1 MGSEKQRRGSR
12 KMIYYN
18 QNKLK
23 SILQYLT
30 DIKPYVADSEKEEFE
45 KRMKLYNRWL
55 AGEAKKSESALK
67 EFIEF
72 ACKYLEQYGE
82 MEEGKF
88 NTEQLSIKALR
99 ENYLCEMIAAAFYLL
114 SVSTGNMKKERDR
127 EKDKA
132 LATISEKIRETL
144 QEAAEEEWSVYYIC
158 EEEDVYKIYFPY
170 LQYICN
176 SYEETSRRLSAY
188 ELEAYVSG
196 EYEAGTEEWKTEVC
210 EYIEDGG
217 LLHDELSEAG
227 MTGEELIE
235 KEEELTERLYESE
248 WIPYED
254 TGMFEKGFFS
264 VNSEEDFILFRII
277 LTSVVKDFFRKIYD
291 IKEEKFLRERVEA
304 EVKEEGEESHYKK
317 HDTVFINKECMKN
330 RLREYSAEGLK
341 KLGKQVGTSR
351 SNLYQSRNDG
361 MMKMRV
367 AENLEQVFKTSLED
381 PEWTE
386 RFERN
391 LDEFSEIERFAEES
405 KLSEHAYRQ
414 AEKHLKKLLAETY
427 KINQDIAGKSELE
440 KFEVSDDFFEE
451 VVYMLAEQW
460 DEVMNQT
467 MREYCVEKSKN

>member
-1 MGSEKQRRGSR
+1 
-12 KMIYYN
+12 
-18 QNKLK
+18 
-23 SILQYLT
+23 
-30 DIKPYVADSEKEEFE
+30 
-45 KRMKLYNRWL
+45 
-55 AGEAKKSESALK
+55 
-67 EFIEF
+67 
-72 ACKYLEQYGE
+72 
-82 MEEGKF
+82 
-88 NTEQLSIKALR
+88 
-99 ENYLCEMIAAAFYLL
+99 
-114 SVSTGNMKKERDR
+114 MKKERDR

-144 QEAAEEEWSVYYIC
+144 REAAEEEWSVYYIC

-196 EYEAGTEEWKTEVC
+196 DYEAGTEEWKTEVC

-227 MTGEELIE
+227 MAGEELIE

-317 HDTVFINKECMKN
+317 HNTVFINKECMKN

-351 SNLYQSRNDG
+351 SKLYQSRNDG
-361 MMKMRV
+361 MMKTRV

-405 KLSEHAYRQ
+405 RLSEHAYRQ
-414 AEKHLKKLLAETY
+414 AEKYLKKLLAETY

>member
-1 MGSEKQRRGSR
+1 M
-12 KMIYYN
+12 
-18 QNKLK
+18 
-23 SILQYLT
+23 
-30 DIKPYVADSEKEEFE
+30 
-45 KRMKLYNRWL
+45 
-55 AGEAKKSESALK
+55 
-67 EFIEF
+67 
-72 ACKYLEQYGE
+72 
-82 MEEGKF
+82 
-88 NTEQLSIKALR
+88 
-99 ENYLCEMIAAAFYLL
+99 
-114 SVSTGNMKKERDR
+114 
-127 EKDKA
+127 
-132 LATISEKIRETL
+132 
-144 QEAAEEEWSVYYIC
+144 
-158 EEEDVYKIYFPY
+158 
-170 LQYICN
+170 
-176 SYEETSRRLSAY
+176 
-188 ELEAYVSG
+188 
-196 EYEAGTEEWKTEVC
+196 
-210 EYIEDGG
+210 
-217 LLHDELSEAG
+217 HDELSEAG
-227 MTGEELIE
+227 MAGEELIE

-351 SNLYQSRNDG
+351 SKLYQSRNDG
-361 MMKMRV
+361 MMKTRV

-405 KLSEHAYRQ
+405 RLSEHAYRQ
-414 AEKHLKKLLAETY
+414 AEKYLKKLLAETY

-440 KFEVSDDFFEE
+440 KFEVSDVFFEE

>member
-30 DIKPYVADSEKEEFE
+30 DIKSYIADSEKEEFE

-144 QEAAEEEWSVYYIC
+144 REAAEEEWSVYYIC

-196 EYEAGTEEWKTEVC
+196 DYEAGTEEWKTEVC

-227 MTGEELIE
+227 MAGEELIE

-304 EVKEEGEESHYKK
+304 CLLY
-317 HDTVFINKECMKN
+317 
-330 RLREYSAEGLK
+330 
-341 KLGKQVGTSR
+341 TS
-351 SNLYQSRNDG
+351 S
-361 MMKMRV
+361 
-367 AENLEQVFKTSLED
+367 
-381 PEWTE
+381 
-386 RFERN
+386 
-391 LDEFSEIERFAEES
+391 
-405 KLSEHAYRQ
+405 
-414 AEKHLKKLLAETY
+414 
-427 KINQDIAGKSELE
+427 
-440 KFEVSDDFFEE
+440 FF
-451 VVYMLAEQW
+451 Q
-460 DEVMNQT
+460 
-467 MREYCVEKSKN
+467 K